1 MGGFLLWVVILFV
14 IIGSKISRENKKN
27 QNRNLNRPQ
36 QPQMAQQQ
44 RMPQQPQMARQQQRM
59 PQQPQ
64 MARQQQRMPQQPQMA
79 RQQRMPQQ
87 PRQQQSMPQQKMPEW
102 LKNSGV
108 YRPGNDTA
116 KKTQPDIVARAKINN
131 DHFNEDDTLAEIEK
145 MHGHKENEPPI
156 RIEHEAVCMTHAA
169 DADAAFPQ
177 ESIFGSAQ
185 DLIVKGYDGNMD
197 FDRDFIAEAM
207 EMINNCSY

>member
-1 MGGFLLWVVILFV
+1 MGVFLLWLVILCV
-14 IIGSKISRENKKN
+14 IIGSNLSREKKKN
-27 QNRNLNRPQ
+27 QDRNLNRPQ
-36 QPQMAQQQ
+36 MPQQQRMAQQPQMPQQQRMPQQQQ
-44 RMPQQPQMARQQQRM
+44 RMPQQPQMARQQK
-59 PQQPQ
+59 
-64 MARQQQRMPQQPQMA
+64 
-79 RQQRMPQQ
+79 
-87 PRQQQSMPQQKMPEW
+87 SMPQQKMPEW

-108 YRPGNDTA
+108 YRPGTVRKA
-116 KKTQPDIVARAKINN
+116 QPDIVVRAKINN

>member
-1 MGGFLLWVVILFV
+1 MGGFLLWLVILCV
-14 IIGSKISRENKKN
+14 IIGSNLLREKKKN
-27 QNRNLNRPQ
+27 QDRNLNRPQ
-36 QPQMAQQQ
+36 QPQMAQQPQMSQQQ
-44 RMPQQPQMARQQQRM
+44 RMPQQPQMSQQQRM

-64 MARQQQRMPQQPQMA
+64 MARQ
-79 RQQRMPQQ
+79 
-87 PRQQQSMPQQKMPEW
+87 QQKMPEW

-108 YRPGNDTA
+108 YRPGTDTVRKA
-116 KKTQPDIVARAKINN
+116 QPDIVVRAKINN

-145 MHGHKENEPPI
+145 MHGHKESEPPI

-177 ESIFGSAQ
+177 KSIFGSAQ

>member
-1 MGGFLLWVVILFV
+1 MGGFLLWFIILCV
-14 IIGSKISRENKKN
+14 IIGSRVSRENKKN
-27 QNRNLNRPQ
+27 QNRNLNRTPQPQMSQ

-44 RMPQQPQMARQQQRM
+44 RMPQQPQMARQQ
-59 PQQPQ
+59 PQ
-64 MARQQQRMPQQPQMA
+64 MARQR
-79 RQQRMPQQ
+79 
-87 PRQQQSMPQQKMPEW
+87 QSMPQQKMPEW

-108 YRPGNDTA
+108 YRPGTDTVRKA
-116 KKTQPDIVARAKINN
+116 QPDIVVRAKINN

-145 MHGHKENEPPI
+145 MHGHKESEPPI

-177 ESIFGSAQ
+177 KSIFGSAQ

>member
-1 MGGFLLWVVILFV
+1 MGGFLLWFIILCV
-14 IIGSKISRENKKN
+14 IIGSRVSRENKKN
-27 QNRNLNRPQ
+27 QNRNLNRPPQPQMSQ

-44 RMPQQPQMARQQQRM
+44 RMPQQPQMARQQ
-59 PQQPQ
+59 PQ
-64 MARQQQRMPQQPQMA
+64 MAQQ
-79 RQQRMPQQ
+79 
-87 PRQQQSMPQQKMPEW
+87 QQKMPEW
-102 LKNSGV
+102 LKNAGV
-108 YRPGNDTA
+108 YRPGTDTVRKA
-116 KKTQPDIVARAKINN
+116 QPDIVVRAKINN

-145 MHGHKENEPPI
+145 MHGHKESEPPI

-177 ESIFGSAQ
+177 ESIFVSAQ

>member
-1 MGGFLLWVVILFV
+1 MGGFLLWLVILCV
-14 IIGSKISRENKKN
+14 IIGSNLSREKKKN
-27 QNRNLNRPQ
+27 QDRNLNRPQ

-44 RMPQQPQMARQQQRM
+44 RMPQQPQMTRQQRMPQQPQMAQQQQRM

-64 MARQQQRMPQQPQMA
+64 MA
-79 RQQRMPQQ
+79 
-87 PRQQQSMPQQKMPEW
+87 RQQQSMPQQKMPEW

-108 YRPGNDTA
+108 YRPGTDTVRKA
-116 KKTQPDIVARAKINN
+116 QPDIVARAKINN

-145 MHGHKENEPPI
+145 MRGHKENEPPI

-185 DLIVKGYDGNMD
+185 DLIVKGYDGNID

>member
-1 MGGFLLWVVILFV
+1 MGGFLLWLVILCV
-14 IIGSKISRENKKN
+14 IIGSNLSREKKKN
-27 QNRNLNRPQ
+27 QDRNLNRPQ
-36 QPQMAQQQ
+36 MPQQQRMAQQPQMPQQQRMPQQSQMARQQRMPQQPQMVQQQ
-44 RMPQQPQMARQQQRM
+44 RMPQQPQMA
-59 PQQPQ
+59 
-64 MARQQQRMPQQPQMA
+64 
-79 RQQRMPQQ
+79 
-87 PRQQQSMPQQKMPEW
+87 RQQQSMPQQKMPEW

-108 YRPGNDTA
+108 YRPGTDTV
-116 KKTQPDIVARAKINN
+116 KKAQPDIVVRAKINN

>member
-1 MGGFLLWVVILFV
+1 MGGFLLWLVILCV
-14 IIGSKISRENKKN
+14 IIGSNLSREKKKN
-27 QNRNLNRPQ
+27 QDRNLNRP
-36 QPQMAQQQ
+36 QQQ
-44 RMPQQPQMARQQQRM
+44 RMPQQPQM
-59 PQQPQ
+59 P
-64 MARQQQRMPQQPQMA
+64 QQQRMPQQPQMA

-87 PRQQQSMPQQKMPEW
+87 PQMAQKQQSMPQQKMPEW

-108 YRPGNDTA
+108 YRPGTDTVRKA
-116 KKTQPDIVARAKINN
+116 QPDIVVRAKINN

>member
-1 MGGFLLWVVILFV
+1 MGGFLLWLVILCV
-14 IIGSKISRENKKN
+14 IIGSNLSREKKKN
-27 QNRNLNRPQ
+27 QDRNLNRPQ
-36 QPQMAQQQ
+36 MPQQQ
-44 RMPQQPQMARQQQRM
+44 RMAQQPQM
-59 PQQPQ
+59 P
-64 MARQQQRMPQQPQMA
+64 QQQRMPQQPQMA

-87 PRQQQSMPQQKMPEW
+87 PQMVPQQQRMLQRQQQKNTSSQQKMPEW

-108 YRPGNDTA
+108 YRPGTDTV
-116 KKTQPDIVARAKINN
+116 KKAQPDIVVRAKINN

>member
-1 MGGFLLWVVILFV
+1 MGGFLLWFIILCV
-14 IIGSKISRENKKN
+14 IIGSRVSRENKKN
-27 QNRNLNRPQ
+27 QNRNLNRPP
-36 QPQMAQQQ
+36 QPQMSQQQ

-64 MARQQQRMPQQPQMA
+64 MARQR
-79 RQQRMPQQ
+79 
-87 PRQQQSMPQQKMPEW
+87 QSMPQQKMPEW

-108 YRPGNDTA
+108 YRPGTDTVRKA
-116 KKTQPDIVARAKINN
+116 QPDIVVRAKINN

-145 MHGHKENEPPI
+145 MHGHKESEPPI

-177 ESIFGSAQ
+177 KSIFGSAQ

>member
-1 MGGFLLWVVILFV
+1 MGVFLLWLVILCV
-14 IIGSKISRENKKN
+14 IIGSNLSREKKKN
-27 QNRNLNRPQ
+27 QDRNLNRPQ
-36 QPQMAQQQ
+36 MPQQQRMAQQPQMPQQQRMPQQPQMAQQQQ
-44 RMPQQPQMARQQQRM
+44 RMPQQPQMARQQK
-59 PQQPQ
+59 
-64 MARQQQRMPQQPQMA
+64 
-79 RQQRMPQQ
+79 
-87 PRQQQSMPQQKMPEW
+87 SMPQQKMPEW

-108 YRPGNDTA
+108 YRPGTDTVR
-116 KKTQPDIVARAKINN
+116 KTQPDIVARAKINN
-131 DHFNEDDTLAEIEK
+131 EHFNEDDTLAEIEK

-169 DADAAFPQ
+169 DADAAYPQ

>member
-64 MARQQQRMPQQPQMA
+64 MARQQRMP
-79 RQQRMPQQ
+79 
-87 PRQQQSMPQQKMPEW
+87 QQQSMPQQKMPEW

-156 RIEHEAVCMTHAA
+156 RIEHEAACMTHAA
-169 DADAAFPQ
+169 DADASYPQ

>member
-1 MGGFLLWVVILFV
+1 MGGFLLWFIILCV
-14 IIGSKISRENKKN
+14 IIGSRVSRENKKN
-27 QNRNLNRPQ
+27 QNRNLNRPP

-64 MARQQQRMPQQPQMA
+64 MARQQQ
-79 RQQRMPQQ
+79 
-87 PRQQQSMPQQKMPEW
+87 SMPQQKMPEW

-108 YRPGNDTA
+108 YRPGTDTVRKA
-116 KKTQPDIVARAKINN
+116 QPDIVVRAKINN
-131 DHFNEDDTLAEIEK
+131 DHFNEDDTLAEIER
-145 MHGHKENEPPI
+145 MHGHKESEPPI

-177 ESIFGSAQ
+177 KSIFGSAQ

>member
-36 QPQMAQQQ
+36 QPQMARQQ
-44 RMPQQPQMARQQQRM
+44 RMPQQPRQQQS
-59 PQQPQ
+59 
-64 MARQQQRMPQQPQMA
+64 
-79 RQQRMPQQ
+79 MPQQ

-169 DADAAFPQ
+169 DADASYPQ

>member
-1 MGGFLLWVVILFV
+1 MGGFLLWFIILCV
-14 IIGSKISRENKKN
+14 IIGSRVSRENKKN
-27 QNRNLNRPQ
+27 QNRNLNRPPQPQMSQ
-36 QPQMAQQQ
+36 QPQMTSAQQRMPQQQQRMSQQQQ
-44 RMPQQPQMARQQQRM
+44 RMPQQQQRM
-59 PQQPQ
+59 PQQKKNT
-64 MARQQQRMPQQPQMA
+64 
-79 RQQRMPQQ
+79 
-87 PRQQQSMPQQKMPEW
+87 SSQQKMPEW

-169 DADAAFPQ
+169 DADASYPQ

>member
-1 MGGFLLWVVILFV
+1 MGGFLLWFIILCV
-14 IIGSKISRENKKN
+14 IIGSRVSRENKKN
-27 QNRNLNRPQ
+27 QNRNLNRPPQPQMSQ

-44 RMPQQPQMARQQQRM
+44 RMPQQPQMARQQ
-59 PQQPQ
+59 PQ
-64 MARQQQRMPQQPQMA
+64 MARQR
-79 RQQRMPQQ
+79 
-87 PRQQQSMPQQKMPEW
+87 QSMPQQKMPEW

-108 YRPGNDTA
+108 YRPGTDTVRKA
-116 KKTQPDIVARAKINN
+116 QPDIVVRAKINN
-131 DHFNEDDTLAEIEK
+131 DHFNEDDTLAEIER
-145 MHGHKENEPPI
+145 MHGHKESEPPI

-177 ESIFGSAQ
+177 KSIFGSAQ

>member
-1 MGGFLLWVVILFV
+1 MGVFLLWLVILCV
-14 IIGSKISRENKKN
+14 IIGSNLSREKKKN
-27 QNRNLNRPQ
+27 QDRNLNRPQ
-36 QPQMAQQQ
+36 MPQQQRMAQQPQMPQQQRMPQQPQMAQQQQ
-44 RMPQQPQMARQQQRM
+44 RMPQQPQMARQQK
-59 PQQPQ
+59 
-64 MARQQQRMPQQPQMA
+64 
-79 RQQRMPQQ
+79 
-87 PRQQQSMPQQKMPEW
+87 SMPQQKMPEW

-108 YRPGNDTA
+108 YRPGTDTVRKA
-116 KKTQPDIVARAKINN
+116 QPDIVVRAKINN

-169 DADAAFPQ
+169 DADATFPQ

>member
-1 MGGFLLWVVILFV
+1 MGGFLLWLVILCV
-14 IIGSKISRENKKN
+14 IIGSNLLREKKKN
-27 QNRNLNRPQ
+27 QDRNLNRPQ

-44 RMPQQPQMARQQQRM
+44 RMPQQPQMSQQQRM

-64 MARQQQRMPQQPQMA
+64 MARQ
-79 RQQRMPQQ
+79 
-87 PRQQQSMPQQKMPEW
+87 QQKMPEW

-108 YRPGNDTA
+108 YRPGTDTVRKA
-116 KKTQPDIVARAKINN
+116 QPDIVVRAKINN

-145 MHGHKENEPPI
+145 MHGHNESEPPI

-177 ESIFGSAQ
+177 KSIFGSAQ

>member
-1 MGGFLLWVVILFV
+1 MGGFLLWFIILCV
-14 IIGSKISRENKKN
+14 IIGSRVSRENKKN
-27 QNRNLNRPQ
+27 QNRNLNRPPQPQMLQ
-36 QPQMAQQQ
+36 QPQMTSAQQRMPQQQQRMSQQQ
-44 RMPQQPQMARQQQRM
+44 RMPQQQQRM
-59 PQQPQ
+59 PQQKKNT
-64 MARQQQRMPQQPQMA
+64 
-79 RQQRMPQQ
+79 
-87 PRQQQSMPQQKMPEW
+87 SSQQKMPEW

-108 YRPGNDTA
+108 YRPGTDTV
-116 KKTQPDIVARAKINN
+116 KKAQPDIVVRAKINN

-207 EMINNCSY
+207 GMINNCSY

>member
-1 MGGFLLWVVILFV
+1 MGGFLLWFIILCV
-14 IIGSKISRENKKN
+14 IIGSRVSRENKKN
-27 QNRNLNRPQ
+27 QNRNLNRPP

-64 MARQQQRMPQQPQMA
+64 MARQQQ
-79 RQQRMPQQ
+79 
-87 PRQQQSMPQQKMPEW
+87 SMPQQKMPEW

-108 YRPGNDTA
+108 YRPGTDTVRKA
-116 KKTQPDIVARAKINN
+116 QPDIVVRAKINN

-145 MHGHKENEPPI
+145 MHGHNESEPPI

-177 ESIFGSAQ
+177 KSIFGSAQ

>member
-1 MGGFLLWVVILFV
+1 MGGFLLWFVILCV

-64 MARQQQRMPQQPQMA
+64 MARQQ
-79 RQQRMPQQ
+79 RMPQQ

-102 LKNSGV
+102 LKSSGV

-169 DADAAFPQ
+169 DADASYPQ

>member
-1 MGGFLLWVVILFV
+1 MGGFLLWFIILCV
-14 IIGSKISRENKKN
+14 IIGSRVSRENKKN
-27 QNRNLNRPQ
+27 QNRNLNRPP

-64 MARQQQRMPQQPQMA
+64 MARQQPQMA
-79 RQQRMPQQ
+79 QQ
-87 PRQQQSMPQQKMPEW
+87 QQKMPEW

-108 YRPGNDTA
+108 YRPGTDTVRKA
-116 KKTQPDIVARAKINN
+116 QPDIVVRAKINN

-145 MHGHKENEPPI
+145 MHGHKESEPPI

>member
-1 MGGFLLWVVILFV
+1 MGVFLLWLVILCV
-14 IIGSKISRENKKN
+14 IIGSNLSREKKKN
-27 QNRNLNRPQ
+27 QDRNLNRP
-36 QPQMAQQQ
+36 QQQ

-64 MARQQQRMPQQPQMA
+64 MAQQQQRMPQQPQMA
-79 RQQRMPQQ
+79 
-87 PRQQQSMPQQKMPEW
+87 RQQQSMPQQKMPEW

-108 YRPGNDTA
+108 YRPGTDTVRKA
-116 KKTQPDIVARAKINN
+116 QPDIVVRAKINN

>member
-1 MGGFLLWVVILFV
+1 MGGFLLWLVILCV
-14 IIGSKISRENKKN
+14 IIGSNLSREKKKN

-36 QPQMAQQQ
+36 IPQQQRMAQQPQMPQQQRMPQQPQMAQQQQ
-44 RMPQQPQMARQQQRM
+44 RMPQQPQMARQQ
-59 PQQPQ
+59 PQ
-64 MARQQQRMPQQPQMA
+64 MAQQ
-79 RQQRMPQQ
+79 
-87 PRQQQSMPQQKMPEW
+87 QQKMPEW

-108 YRPGNDTA
+108 YRPGTDTVRKA
-116 KKTQPDIVARAKINN
+116 QPDIVVRAKINN

>member
-1 MGGFLLWVVILFV
+1 MGGFLLWFIILCV
-14 IIGSKISRENKKN
+14 IIGSRVSRENKKN
-27 QNRNLNRPQ
+27 QNRNLNRPP

-44 RMPQQPQMARQQQRM
+44 R
-59 PQQPQ
+59 
-64 MARQQQRMPQQPQMA
+64 
-79 RQQRMPQQ
+79 
-87 PRQQQSMPQQKMPEW
+87 MPQQKMPEW

-108 YRPGNDTA
+108 YRPGTDTVRKA
-116 KKTQPDIVARAKINN
+116 QPDIVVRAKINN

-145 MHGHKENEPPI
+145 MHGHKESEPPI

>member
-1 MGGFLLWVVILFV
+1 MGGFLLWFIILCV
-14 IIGSKISRENKKN
+14 IIGSRVSRENKKN
-27 QNRNLNRPQ
+27 QNRNLNRPP

-64 MARQQQRMPQQPQMA
+64 MARQR
-79 RQQRMPQQ
+79 
-87 PRQQQSMPQQKMPEW
+87 QSMPQQKMPEW

-108 YRPGNDTA
+108 YRPGTDTVRKA
-116 KKTQPDIVARAKINN
+116 QPDIVVRAKINN

>member
-1 MGGFLLWVVILFV
+1 MGGFLLWFIILCV
-14 IIGSKISRENKKN
+14 IIGSRVSRENKKN
-27 QNRNLNRPQ
+27 QNRNLNRPP

-64 MARQQQRMPQQPQMA
+64 MARQQQ
-79 RQQRMPQQ
+79 
-87 PRQQQSMPQQKMPEW
+87 SMPQQKMPEW

-108 YRPGNDTA
+108 YRPGTDTVRKA
-116 KKTQPDIVARAKINN
+116 QPDIVVRAKINN

-145 MHGHKENEPPI
+145 MHGHKESEPPI

>member
-64 MARQQQRMPQQPQMA
+64 MARQQQ
-79 RQQRMPQQ
+79 
-87 PRQQQSMPQQKMPEW
+87 SMPQQKMPEW

-108 YRPGNDTA
+108 YRPGTDTV
-116 KKTQPDIVARAKINN
+116 KKAQPDIVVRAKINN

>member
-1 MGGFLLWVVILFV
+1 MGGFLLWLVILCV
-14 IIGSKISRENKKN
+14 IIGSNLSREKKKN
-27 QNRNLNRPQ
+27 QDRNLNRPQ
-36 QPQMAQQQ
+36 MPQQQRMAQQPQMPQQQRMPQQPQMVQQQQ
-44 RMPQQPQMARQQQRM
+44 RMPQQPQMA
-59 PQQPQ
+59 
-64 MARQQQRMPQQPQMA
+64 
-79 RQQRMPQQ
+79 
-87 PRQQQSMPQQKMPEW
+87 RQQQSMPQQKMPEW

-108 YRPGNDTA
+108 YRPGTDTVRKA
-116 KKTQPDIVARAKINN
+116 QQDIVVRAKINN

>member
-1 MGGFLLWVVILFV
+1 MGGFLLWFIILCV
-14 IIGSKISRENKKN
+14 IIGSRVSRENKKN
-27 QNRNLNRPQ
+27 QNRNLNRPP
-36 QPQMAQQQ
+36 QPQMSQQQ
-44 RMPQQPQMARQQQRM
+44 RMPQQPQMARQQ
-59 PQQPQ
+59 PQ
-64 MARQQQRMPQQPQMA
+64 MAQQ
-79 RQQRMPQQ
+79 
-87 PRQQQSMPQQKMPEW
+87 QQKMPEW

-108 YRPGNDTA
+108 YRPGTDTVRKA
-116 KKTQPDIVARAKINN
+116 QPDIVVRAKINN

-145 MHGHKENEPPI
+145 MHGHKESEPPI

-177 ESIFGSAQ
+177 KSIFGSAQ

>member
-1 MGGFLLWVVILFV
+1 MGVFLLWLVILCV
-14 IIGSKISRENKKN
+14 IIGSNLSREKKKN
-27 QNRNLNRPQ
+27 QDRNLNRPQ
-36 QPQMAQQQ
+36 MPQQQ
-44 RMPQQPQMARQQQRM
+44 R
-59 PQQPQ
+59 
-64 MARQQQRMPQQPQMA
+64 
-79 RQQRMPQQ
+79 
-87 PRQQQSMPQQKMPEW
+87 MPQQKMPEW

-108 YRPGNDTA
+108 YRPGTDTVRKA
-116 KKTQPDIVARAKINN
+116 QPDIVVRAKINN

-185 DLIVKGYDGNMD
+185 DLIVKGYDGNID

>member
-1 MGGFLLWVVILFV
+1 MGVFLLWLVILCV
-14 IIGSKISRENKKN
+14 IIGSNLSREKKKN
-27 QNRNLNRPQ
+27 QDRNLNRP
-36 QPQMAQQQ
+36 QQQ

-64 MARQQQRMPQQPQMA
+64 MAQQQRMPQQPQMA
-79 RQQRMPQQ
+79 QK
-87 PRQQQSMPQQKMPEW
+87 QQSMPQQKMPEW

-108 YRPGNDTA
+108 YRPGTDTVRKA
-116 KKTQPDIVARAKINN
+116 QPDIVARAKINN

-169 DADAAFPQ
+169 DADAAFPH

>member
-1 MGGFLLWVVILFV
+1 MGVFLLWLVILCV
-14 IIGSKISRENKKN
+14 IIGSNLSREKKKN
-27 QNRNLNRPQ
+27 QDRNLNRPP

-44 RMPQQPQMARQQQRM
+44 RMPQQPQMARQQRM
-59 PQQPQ
+59 PQQTQ
-64 MARQQQRMPQQPQMA
+64 MAQQQQRMPQQPQMA
-79 RQQRMPQQ
+79 
-87 PRQQQSMPQQKMPEW
+87 RQQQSMPQQKMPEW

-108 YRPGNDTA
+108 YRPGTDTVRKA
-116 KKTQPDIVARAKINN
+116 QPDIVARAKINN

>member
-1 MGGFLLWVVILFV
+1 MGGFLLWFIILCV
-14 IIGSKISRENKKN
+14 IIGSRVSRENKKN
-27 QNRNLNRPQ
+27 QNRNLNRPP

-64 MARQQQRMPQQPQMA
+64 MARQQPQMA
-79 RQQRMPQQ
+79 
-87 PRQQQSMPQQKMPEW
+87 RQQQSMPQQKMPEW
-102 LKNSGV
+102 LKNAGV
-108 YRPGNDTA
+108 YRPGTDTVRKA
-116 KKTQPDIVARAKINN
+116 QPDIVVRAKINN

-145 MHGHKENEPPI
+145 MHGHKESEPPI

-177 ESIFGSAQ
+177 KSIFGSAQ

>member
-1 MGGFLLWVVILFV
+1 MGGFLLWFIILCV
-14 IIGSKISRENKKN
+14 IIGSRVSRENKKN
-27 QNRNLNRPQ
+27 QNRNLNRPP

-64 MARQQQRMPQQPQMA
+64 MARQQQ
-79 RQQRMPQQ
+79 
-87 PRQQQSMPQQKMPEW
+87 SMPQQKMPEW
-102 LKNSGV
+102 LKNAGV
-108 YRPGNDTA
+108 YRPGTDTVRKA
-116 KKTQPDIVARAKINN
+116 QPDIVVRAKINN

-145 MHGHKENEPPI
+145 MHGHKESEPPI

-177 ESIFGSAQ
+177 KSIFGSAQ

>member
-1 MGGFLLWVVILFV
+1 MGVFLLWLVILCV
-14 IIGSKISRENKKN
+14 IIGSNLSREKKKN
-27 QNRNLNRPQ
+27 QDRNLNRPQQQRMPQQPQMARQQQRIPQ

-44 RMPQQPQMARQQQRM
+44 RMPQQPQMA
-59 PQQPQ
+59 
-64 MARQQQRMPQQPQMA
+64 
-79 RQQRMPQQ
+79 
-87 PRQQQSMPQQKMPEW
+87 RQQQSMPQQKMPEW

-108 YRPGNDTA
+108 YRPGTDTVRKA
-116 KKTQPDIVARAKINN
+116 QPDIVVRAKINN

>member
-1 MGGFLLWVVILFV
+1 MGGFLLWFIILCV
-14 IIGSKISRENKKN
+14 IIGSRVSRENKKN
-27 QNRNLNRPQ
+27 QNRNLNRPP

-64 MARQQQRMPQQPQMA
+64 MARQR
-79 RQQRMPQQ
+79 
-87 PRQQQSMPQQKMPEW
+87 QSMPQQKMPEW

-108 YRPGNDTA
+108 YRPGTDTVRKA
-116 KKTQPDIVARAKINN
+116 QPDIVVRAKINN

-177 ESIFGSAQ
+177 KSIFGSAQ

>member
-1 MGGFLLWVVILFV
+1 MGVFLLWLVILCV
-14 IIGSKISRENKKN
+14 IIGSNLSREKKKN
-27 QNRNLNRPQ
+27 QDRNLNRP
-36 QPQMAQQQ
+36 QQQ

-64 MARQQQRMPQQPQMA
+64 MAQQQRMPQQPQMA
-79 RQQRMPQQ
+79 
-87 PRQQQSMPQQKMPEW
+87 RQQQSMPQQKMPEW

-108 YRPGNDTA
+108 YRPGTDTVR
-116 KKTQPDIVARAKINN
+116 KTQPDIVVRAKINN

>member
-1 MGGFLLWVVILFV
+1 MGVFLLWLVILCV
-14 IIGSKISRENKKN
+14 IIGSNLSREKKKN
-27 QNRNLNRPQ
+27 QDRNLNRP
-36 QPQMAQQQ
+36 
-44 RMPQQPQMARQQQRM
+44 
-59 PQQPQ
+59 
-64 MARQQQRMPQQPQMA
+64 QQQRMPQQPQMA

-87 PRQQQSMPQQKMPEW
+87 TQMAQQQQRMPQQPQMARQQQSMPQQKMPEW

-108 YRPGNDTA
+108 YRPGTDTVRKA
-116 KKTQPDIVARAKINN
+116 QPDIVARAKINN